1 MTTALFIFPKD
12 SILYGV
18 PLGIAN
24 LAACL
29 RGAGCDVK
37 IIDLRYESET
47 KLNKELNNNDNHIVG
62 IYSSS
67 EIANVAINLSQKV
80 KELSPHS
87 FLLAGGPHPTLDPQF
102 FLEKGF
108 DVILKGESE
117 QTIVELFNK
126 LKTIKN
132 KKDTDEY
139 LKLGDVKG
147 IIWRKPTG
155 EIITNPPQPYIED
168 LDSLPFPAY
177 DLFPNLKES
186 FRVNYNWTNL
196 QPFTHVLTS
205 RGCPYQCTFCQP
217 VLFSM
222 FGQKI
227 RRMSPKRVFELLSW
241 LHDTYG
247 IKEVFFQDDLLF
259 HYSWKKWLFDI
270 FDLIKKNNLDLRWW
284 GQSRV
289 NSSTRE
295 MLERAHDA
303 GCYMIMCGCESG
315 SQKVLNYYNKQVK
328 VQEIE
333 TMFQM
338 CKEVGLMTI
347 AEIIFGAPIETTED
361 AQMTVNLIKRIK
373 PDNVL
378 TTILTA
384 YPGTYLYDQLKQETH
399 SFEQDFDKIS
409 RAVPTQK
416 IQSPLTQ
423 EQINEYQ
430 TAIIPP
436 NPSLN
441 YILQRPYYRK
451 AFSLKVQNLIQQK
464 EYSKLRNLLFLTA
477 SDSTLIK
484 MRPIYRKYR
493 ETALMRTIGNLYRSI
508 KTFA

>member
-1 MTTALFIFPKD
+1 MNRALFIFPKD
-12 SILYGV
+12 SILFGV

-29 RGAGCDVK
+29 REAGSDVK
-37 IIDLRYESET
+37 IIDLRYESPS
-47 KLNKELNNNDNHIVG
+47 KLDHELNNKDNLIVG
-62 IYSSS
+62 VYSSS
-67 EIANVAINLSQKV
+67 EIANVAIQLSQKV

-87 FLLAGGPHPTLDPQF
+87 FLLVGGPHATLDPKF

-108 DVILKGESE
+108 DIILKGESE
-117 QTIVELFNK
+117 RTIVELFRT

-132 KKDTDEY
+132 KTSYDEY
-139 LKLGDVKG
+139 LKLADVKG
-147 IIWRKPTG
+147 IIWKKMSG

-186 FRVNYNWTNL
+186 FRVNYTWTNL

-241 LHDTYG
+241 LQQEHG

-259 HYSWKKWLFDI
+259 HYSWKQWLFDI
-270 FDLIKKNNLDLRWW
+270 FGLIKKNNLDIRWW

-289 NSSTRE
+289 NSSTRD
-295 MLERAHDA
+295 MLEGARNA
-303 GCYMIMCGCESG
+303 GCYMVMFGCESG
-315 SQKVLNYYNKQVK
+315 SQKILNYYNKQVK
-328 VQEIE
+328 VKEIE
-333 TMFQM
+333 NMFQT

-361 AQMTVNLIKRIK
+361 ANMTVELIKKIK
-373 PDNVL
+373 PDNIF

-384 YPGTYLYDQLKQETH
+384 YPGTYLYEELKKENH
-399 SFEQDFDKIS
+399 AFEQDFDKIS

-423 EQINEYQ
+423 EEINELQ
-430 TAIIPP
+430 TSIIPP
-436 NPSLN
+436 NPSLK
-441 YILQRPYYRK
+441 YIFERPYYRK
-451 AFSLKVQNLIQQK
+451 TFSLKIQNLIQQK
-464 EYSKLRNLLFLTA
+464 EFGKLKNLLFLTA
-477 SDSTLIK
+477 FDPTIIK
-484 MRPIYRKYR
+484 MRPLYRKYR
-493 ETALMRTIGNLYRSI
+493 ETHIMKAIGNLYRTV
-508 KTFA
+508 KTHA

>member
-1 MTTALFIFPKD
+1 MTHALFIFPKD
-12 SILYGV
+12 SILFGV

-29 RGAGCDVK
+29 REAGCSVK
-37 IIDLRYESET
+37 IIDLRYQAEAC
-47 KLNKELNNNDNHIVG
+47 LFNELKHQTYNLIG

-67 EIANVAINLSQKV
+67 DIANVASQLIEKV
-80 KELSPHS
+80 KTLHPQA
-87 FLLAGGPHPTLDPQF
+87 FFIVGGPHATLDPAF
-102 FLEKGF
+102 FLERGF
-108 DVILKGESE
+108 DIILKGESE
-117 QTIVELFNK
+117 RTIVELYTT

-132 KKDTDEY
+132 KTLSEEY
-139 LKLGDVKG
+139 NKLSDVKG
-147 IIWRKPTG
+147 IIWRKTTG

-186 FRVNYNWTNL
+186 FRVNYTWTNL

-227 RRMSPKRVFELLSW
+227 RRMSPQRVFELLSW
-241 LHDTYG
+241 LQQEYG

-270 FDLIKKNNLDLRWW
+270 FDLIKKNNLDIRWW

-295 MLERAHDA
+295 MLERARDA

-315 SQKVLNYYNKQVK
+315 SQKVLDYYNKQVK
-328 VQEIE
+328 VKEIE

-347 AEIIFGAPIETTED
+347 AEIIFGAPIETSED
-361 AQMTVNLIKRIK
+361 AQMTVDIIKKIK
-373 PDNVL
+373 PDNVF

-384 YPGTYLYDQLKQETH
+384 YPGTYLYDQLKQENH

-423 EQINEYQ
+423 KEIDRLQ
-430 TAIIPP
+430 TQIIPP

-441 YILQRPYYRK
+441 YILQRHYYRK
-451 AFSLKVQNLIQQK
+451 TFSLKVQNLIRQK
-464 EYSKLRNLLFLTA
+464 EFVKLNNLLFLTLA
-477 SDSTLIK
+477 DPAIIK
-484 MRPIYRKYR
+484 MRPLYRKYR
-493 ETALMRTIGNLYRSI
+493 ETRIMQLIGQLYR
-508 KTFA
+508 TTRTNA